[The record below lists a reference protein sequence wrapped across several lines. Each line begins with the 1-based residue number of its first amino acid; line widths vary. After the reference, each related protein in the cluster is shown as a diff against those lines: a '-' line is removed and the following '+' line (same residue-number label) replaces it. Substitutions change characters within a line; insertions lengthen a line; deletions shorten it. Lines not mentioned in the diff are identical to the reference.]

1 MESSNGEQHETSKA
15 ESPNTSKSPSSPPLN
30 APAQALSG
38 DETKRRIKIKIH
50 RIVGATDPG
59 HAVNPA
65 QIDRQVAG
73 SFVYGLSA
81 LFYGECTVKDG
92 RIEQVHLEV
101 PRNTDCPSKL
111 ASCEPLTERRAQP
124 ITGIRQHAAKA
135 HTSPIVFGIW
145 PSTRWPINASRY
157 CLSTF
162 RHYSWVSC
170 PRTDLVGR
178 HNQNSA
184 PRREAINSRS
194 SNGDKTEDHIVWLIA
209 VSNNFL
215 VARAAYEAAVK
226 YNPRERWLLRDGIR
240 VVERYQP

>member
-1 MESSNGEQHETSKA
+1 MLNDSAHGRAVGTHPGSFSGGGYCRWTSWAQTDSNA
-15 ESPNTSKSPSSPPLN
+15 LCARSSPVDSQHRRAMAHAAAELP
-30 APAQALSG
+30 
-38 DETKRRIKIKIH
+38 ETTTLGNRPDHPHI
-50 RIVGATDPG
+50 
-59 HAVNPA
+59 
-65 QIDRQVAG
+65 
-73 SFVYGLSA
+73 
-81 LFYGECTVKDG
+81 G
-92 RIEQVHLEV
+92 RVHLKV
-101 PRNTDCPSKL
+101 ARDTDRPGQFT
-111 ASCEPLTERRAQP
+111 SCEPLTERRAQP